1 MVKFDQR
8 GWQIKIS
15 LPSSLPLPPDSMP
28 IAADALI
35 SPPLLSAADVR
46 TTEREWHARHPGESL
61 MERAGRAAAEL
72 AGDIALDTGGP
83 VLVLAGPGNNGGD
96 ALVAARHLA
105 QAGCRPV
112 VVSHADPGKLPPDA
126 AAARAAWLAAGG
138 AIEAAMP
145 QRDDFSLVVD
155 GLFGAGLTREIT
167 GIDAHWIE
175 RANALACPRLALDV
189 PSGLD
194 ADTGTIRGSALRADR
209 TLCFIA
215 LKPGLFTADGPDC
228 VGQVLLDP
236 LGVAD
241 LPATAG
247 SLLTRLEARHQL
259 PPRRMNSHKGTYGH
273 VGVVGAAPGLV
284 GAGLIAGRA
293 ALVQGAGAVTLAPL
307 DERIAVDYGEPRLMF
322 ATPETLLERPL
333 SALAVGPGLGLSDRA
348 ARLLDAAIA
357 TNCPLV
363 LDADALNLLAVRDAF
378 PARLSIRGAP
388 TLLTPH
394 PGEAAR
400 LLGTTVAAI
409 QADRVGAARHLS
421 ARFGAHVA
429 LKGAGTVIAHPEG
442 RYAINTTGGPWLAQA
457 GSGDRLTGMVL
468 ALLGQGLPAG
478 EALEAAVWLHGRSA
492 GPVDAANNALQCV
505 KFAPDRP
512 L

>member
-1 MVKFDQR
+1 M
-8 GWQIKIS
+8 
-15 LPSSLPLPPDSMP
+15 PPSLPLPPDSMP

-35 SPPLLSAADVR
+35 SPPLLSAAEVR
-46 TTEREWHARHPGESL
+46 TAERDWHASHPAESL

-72 AGDIALDTGGP
+72 AGDIALDTGAP

-112 VVSHADPGKLPPDA
+112 VVGRADPGKLSPDA
-126 AAARAAWLAAGG
+126 AAARAVWLAAGG
-138 AIEAAMP
+138 KIDAAMP

-175 RANALACPRLALDV
+175 RTNALACPRLALDV

-194 ADTGTIRGSALRADR
+194 ADTGTIRGSALRADL

-228 VGQVLLDP
+228 VGQVLLDT

-293 ALVQGAGAVTLAPL
+293 ALAQGAGAVTLAPL

-348 ARLLDAAIA
+348 ARLLDAAIS

-363 LDADALNLLAVRDAF
+363 LDADALNLLAVRDACQ
-378 PARLSIRGAP
+378 ARLSARSAP

-400 LLGTTVAAI
+400 LLGKTVAAI
-409 QADRVGAARHLS
+409 QADRVGAARRLS

-442 RYAINTTGGPWLAQA
+442 HYAINTTGGPWLAQA

-478 EALEAAVWLHGRSA
+478 EALEAAVWLHGHHAASA
-492 GPVDAANNALQCV
+492 QTPDDALQRSQPV
-505 KFAPDRP
+505 PHRP